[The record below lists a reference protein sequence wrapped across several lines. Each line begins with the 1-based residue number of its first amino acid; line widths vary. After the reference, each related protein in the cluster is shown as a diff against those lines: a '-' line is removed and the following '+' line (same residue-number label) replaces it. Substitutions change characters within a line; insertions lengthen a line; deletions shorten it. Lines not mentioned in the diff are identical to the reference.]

1 MSTIDWKPSDRTRYV
16 SIRVTEQTLTRWKK
30 AAIDAGTSLQALIE
44 TAVGQNIKRPRSPRR
59 PVA

>member
-1 MSTIDWKPSDRTRYV
+1 MTATDRTRFV
-16 SIRVTEQTLTRWKK
+16 SIRVTEQTWRRWKK
-30 AAIDAGTSLQALIE
+30 AAIDAETSLQELIE